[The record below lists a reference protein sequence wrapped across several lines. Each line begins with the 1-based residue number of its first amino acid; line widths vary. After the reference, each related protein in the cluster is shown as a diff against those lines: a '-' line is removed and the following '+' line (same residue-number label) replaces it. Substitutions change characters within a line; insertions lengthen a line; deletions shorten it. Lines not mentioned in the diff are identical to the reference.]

1 MKLTTEF
8 QILYLAGPQLSLSE
22 KNFKG
27 EEWKTEA
34 EFFFDSYIIIL
45 PPPLF
50 YLNMSIILVSFFFSC
65 SYQHLFLYWGS
76 EGGKKSNTF
85 HTCTDTT
92 VGVTR
97 FKITQTRRKSK
108 GKTFTDQQI

>member
-8 QILYLAGPQLSLSE
+8 HILYLAGPQLSLSE

-50 YLNMSIILVSFFFSC
+50 YLNMSIILVSFFF
-65 SYQHLFLYWGS
+65 FL
-76 EGGKKSNTF
+76 
-85 HTCTDTT
+85 
-92 VGVTR
+92 
-97 FKITQTRRKSK
+97 
-108 GKTFTDQQI
+108 